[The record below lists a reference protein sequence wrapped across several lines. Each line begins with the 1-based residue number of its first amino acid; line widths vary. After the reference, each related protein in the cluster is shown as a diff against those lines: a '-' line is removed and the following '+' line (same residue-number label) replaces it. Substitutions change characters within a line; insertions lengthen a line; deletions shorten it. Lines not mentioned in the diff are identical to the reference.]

1 MWELINK
8 GELKLENKAL
18 NYYEN
23 GFNCAQSVLKACN
36 EHLKLTDNE
45 EDLIKASMGLG
56 TGMFL
61 GETCGAVTGAI
72 MALSLKLGSSEAS
85 DRENMRKV
93 FKQIK
98 IFEADFKEKN
108 CSMNCK
114 ELKTV
119 HKIDCK
125 KVIKDSVKQIE
136 KQIEEL

>member
-1 MWELINK
+1 M
-8 GELKLENKAL
+8 ENKAL
-18 NYYEN
+18 NYYRN

-36 EHLKLTDNE
+36 EELNLTENENELLK
-45 EDLIKASMGLG
+45 AAMGLG
-56 TGMFL
+56 TGMFV

-98 IFEADFKEKN
+98 IFETNFKEKN
-108 CSMNCK
+108 CTMNCK

-119 HKIDCK
+119 YKIDCE
-125 KVIKDSVKQIE
+125 KVIKDSAEQVKKQIN
-136 KQIEEL
+136 ELEI

>member
-1 MWELINK
+1 M
-8 GELKLENKAL
+8 ENKAL
-18 NYYEN
+18 NYYRN

-36 EHLKLTDNE
+36 EELNLTENE
-45 EDLIKASMGLG
+45 NEILKASMGLG
-56 TGMFL
+56 TGMFV

-98 IFEADFKEKN
+98 IFETNFKEKN
-108 CSMNCK
+108 CTMNCK

-119 HKIDCK
+119 YKIDCE
-125 KVIKDSVKQIE
+125 KVIKDSAEQVKKQIN
-136 KQIEEL
+136 ELEI

>member
-1 MWELINK
+1 MKEINFYQAMK
-8 GELKLENKAL
+8 DDDYQVRL
-18 NYYEN
+18 N
-23 GFNCAQSVLKACN
+23 GN
-36 EHLKLTDNE
+36 ESFKYTNE

-108 CSMNCK
+108 CS
-114 ELKTV
+114 
-119 HKIDCK
+119 
-125 KVIKDSVKQIE
+125 IE
-136 KQIEEL
+136 QNHHYSAP